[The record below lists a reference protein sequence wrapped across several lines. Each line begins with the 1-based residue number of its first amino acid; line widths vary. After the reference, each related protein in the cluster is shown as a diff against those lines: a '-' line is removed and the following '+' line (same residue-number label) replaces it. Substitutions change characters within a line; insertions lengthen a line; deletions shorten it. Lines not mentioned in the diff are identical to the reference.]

1 MRSEARHTRIVRL
14 AKVALPL
21 AAIALLST
29 IFLISDRVDP
39 TRAPLYSE
47 VDLDRIA
54 REQRIGAPHYSG
66 VTQDGDALSV
76 EASAAYPD
84 LDGNTGTSATDMT
97 ARLVSPTTGE
107 TTDMTAKTGR
117 IDPARTEIAL
127 NGNVTLTTSTGYDLA
142 TGEAH
147 IATDRSR
154 ITLPGAVD
162 GRAPFGTLS
171 SDSAEMTRPAAGA
184 PYDLVFT
191 GGVKLVY
198 QPH

>member
-1 MRSEARHTRIVRL
+1 MLSEVRHTRIVRL
-14 AKVALPL
+14 AKVVLPL
-21 AAIALLST
+21 AALVLLST

-66 VTQDGDALSV
+66 VTQDGDALKV
-76 EASAAYPD
+76 EATAAYPD
-84 LDGNTGTSATDMT
+84 LNGTTGTRATDMK
-97 ARLVSPTTGE
+97 AHLVSPTTGE
-107 TTDMTAKTGR
+107 TTDMTARSGL

-127 NGNVTLTTSTGYDLA
+127 TGDVTLKTSTGYDLA
-142 TGEAH
+142 TGEAR

-154 ITLPGAVD
+154 ISLPGAVD
-162 GRAPFGTLS
+162 GRAPYGTLS
-171 SDSAEMTRPAAGA
+171 SDSAEMSRPAAGA